1 MALFEGNR
9 RKPGTRSN
17 TKLIVSGGDSPAEH
31 WKVKQTLPKL
41 FDYPYGGPGQTDV
54 IISKG
59 MIVAIDKDQP
69 RVRNYDNDRLL
80 TQITIADGTNT
91 PIGMA
96 PYNFC
101 REVDDRFTGNQ
112 PSIITKEYIE
122 LPYFPKE
129 EDAANCLWGNVSG
142 DIEAGDYVSVPS
154 DAIAKRL
161 TGRLQKWVEGTDKVA
176 QICGQVLA
184 KEEYGTDFDFLE
196 WVMWDERYMK
206 EEDKYVNRSGVAA
219 PGQNGY
225 PFDPEL
231 YDKDGFTAD
240 REGFLSKYTT
250 VPTGVT
256 GITDGANAS
265 NTVLSRTLGIVEENT
280 EADTKLSFF
289 LQKNLIEGTV
299 VVKVGNVAVEA
310 ENLEIDHKKGFVKI
324 KIASKVTGGDKE
336 VTATFKAHQYGTPAH
351 MDFTG
356 TDGVVRILL
365 KF

>member
-17 TKLIVSGGDSPAEH
+17 TKLIVSGGASPAER
-31 WKVKQTLPKL
+31 WKVNQRLPKL
-41 FDYPYGGPGQTDV
+41 FDYPYGGPGQSDV

-59 MIVAIDKDQP
+59 MIVAIDTDQP
-69 RVRNYDNDRLL
+69 RVRNYDNDRLT
-80 TQITIADGTNT
+80 TQITIADGVNT

-112 PSIITKEYIE
+112 PSIITHEYVE
-122 LPYFPKE
+122 LPYFPDE
-129 EDAANCLWGNVSG
+129 ADAANCLWGNASG
-142 DIEAGDYVSVPS
+142 PMEAGDYVCVPS
-154 DAIAKRL
+154 DAVAKKL
-161 TGRLQKWVEGTDKVA
+161 TGRVQKWIEGTNKVT
-176 QICGQVLA
+176 QIVGQVLA
-184 KEEYGTDFDFLE
+184 KEEFGTDFDFLE
-196 WVMWDERYMK
+196 WVMWDERYVK
-206 EEDKYVNRSGVAA
+206 EEDKYMNKEGVSA
-219 PGQNGY
+219 PGLNGY
-225 PFDPEL
+225 PFNPEV

-250 VPTGVT
+250 TPTGVT

-265 NTVLSRTLGIVEENT
+265 NTLLQRTLGVAEKDTPIG
-280 EADTKLSFF
+280 TKLSFY

-299 VVKVGNVAVEA
+299 EVKVGNVKVEA
-310 ENLEIDHKKGFVKI
+310 DKLTIDHKKGLVKI
-324 KIASKVTGGDKE
+324 ELASQPLKDE
-336 VTATFKAHQYGTPAH
+336 EITATYKAHQYGTPSH

-356 TDGVVRILL
+356 ADGVVRILL